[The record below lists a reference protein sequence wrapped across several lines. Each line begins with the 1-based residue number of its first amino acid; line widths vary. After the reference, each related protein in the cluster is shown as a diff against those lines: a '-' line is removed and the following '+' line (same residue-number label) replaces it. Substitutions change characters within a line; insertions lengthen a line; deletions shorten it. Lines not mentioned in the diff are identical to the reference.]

1 MGAAGSRIEEDKA
14 VQLCRERKKFIKQA
28 LHFRWLL
35 ATTHVTYIQS
45 LRSTGSALR
54 KFVEP
59 EAPVESSLYT
69 STNATPEPPA
79 LTEKSL
85 SQQSFSSPSSS
96 QQVHITETFSPSP
109 SPPSSSH
116 FQANHMKFFGF
127 SSKKIEERPSEPV
140 IATVTASNPPQNT
153 ARHSTEKPESSPTEG
168 SSVRPGTPLW
178 DYFALSH
185 PIDHQFSFQEGKELN
200 QGLENAYST
209 RQLREQEGMPEL
221 EEEDKVSFCEREES
235 YDSDDEFDEP
245 SADTL
250 VRSFENLNR
259 VHEHNA
265 ASASPIL
272 HSGGSVASETEF
284 MNGERNSPDLSPL
297 KATSSTVNGPTDAN
311 KKPLKE
317 DSAGSEVAPKDFLS
331 SMKEIESLFTK
342 ASDSGKEIPR
352 MLEANKLHF
361 RPIFPGKES
370 VSKVSI
376 FLRACFSCGEYPSQV
391 KEEPPQT
398 SVKYLTWHRTTSSS
412 SAGNSMGLNV
422 KDDVEGLTNNLFNDI
437 CMISSGHASTLDRL
451 YAWERKLYDEV
462 KISEAIRRAYELK
475 RKVLR
480 QLESKG
486 ESHHKIDKTRALIKD
501 LHSRIRVAIH
511 RIDSISKRI
520 EDLHDKELQPQLE
533 ELIKGL
539 RRMWEVMHECHNHQ
553 FQVISAISAAYN
565 DGSLKIS
572 VQSESHRLI
581 TAHLE
586 NELSSLASS
595 FTKWI
600 DAQKSYFQA
609 IDGWLV
615 KCVFIQKPPKRK
627 RKHPPKPFR
636 ASGPPIYVMVGGWL
650 EKTETLPKREV
661 SDSIKG
667 LAAEVSHFL
676 PRQEKNQGKRTSH
689 SFSTLWKGDTNSDSG
704 VNLLR
709 DDVSEEWV
717 SGFDRFHNSLVEF
730 LSQLNKFAEASVKMY
745 AEVDKET
752 QDVKQDVKNEHNK
765 KSAHDPKSSTNV

>member
-1 MGAAGSRIEEDKA
+1 MGASGSKIEEDKA

-85 SQQSFSSPSSS
+85 SQQSFSSPYSP
-96 QQVHITETFSPSP
+96 QQVDITETFSPSP

-127 SSKKIEERPSEPV
+127 PSKKIEERPSEPV

-153 ARHSTEKPESSPTEG
+153 ARHSTEKPESSPIEG

-178 DYFALSH
+178 DYFALAH

-209 RQLREQEGMPEL
+209 RQLREQEGIPEP
-221 EEEDKVSFCEREES
+221 EEEDKASFCEREES
-235 YDSDDEFDEP
+235 CDSDDEFDEP

-250 VRSFENLNR
+250 VRSFENLHR
-259 VHEHNA
+259 VHEHNV

-284 MNGERNSPDLSPL
+284 MNGERHSPDLSPL

-317 DSAGSEVAPKDFLS
+317 DSAGNEVYPKDFLS
-331 SMKEIESLFTK
+331 SVKEIESLFTK
-342 ASDSGKEIPR
+342 ASDSGKEVLR
-352 MLEANKLHF
+352 VLEANKLHF

-370 VSKVSI
+370 VSKASI
-376 FLRACFSCGEYPSQV
+376 FLRACFSCGEDPSQV

-422 KDDVEGLTNNLFNDI
+422 KDDVEDLTNNLFNDI

-462 KISEAIRRAYELK
+462 KTSDAVRRAYELK

-480 QLESKG
+480 QLESKE
-486 ESHHKIDKTRALIKD
+486 ESRHKIDKTRAVVKD

-520 EDLHDKELQPQLE
+520 QDLQDKELQPQLE
-533 ELIKGL
+533 ELMKGL

-553 FQVISAISAAYN
+553 LEVISAAYN

-595 FTKWI
+595 FTRWI

-609 IDGWLV
+609 IDEWLL

-627 RKHPPKPFR
+627 RKLTPKPFR
-636 ASGPPIYVMVGGWL
+636 GFGPPIYVMVGGWL
-650 EKTETLPKREV
+650 EKTTTLPKREV

-689 SFSTLWKGDTNSDSG
+689 PFSTLWKGDTNSDSG

-717 SGFDRFHNSLVEF
+717 SGFDRFYNSLFEF
-730 LSQLNKFAEASVKMY
+730 LSKLNKFAEASVMIY

-752 QDVKQDVKNEHNK
+752 EVVKIKRNEE
-765 KSAHDPKSSTNV
+765 SARDPKSSTNV